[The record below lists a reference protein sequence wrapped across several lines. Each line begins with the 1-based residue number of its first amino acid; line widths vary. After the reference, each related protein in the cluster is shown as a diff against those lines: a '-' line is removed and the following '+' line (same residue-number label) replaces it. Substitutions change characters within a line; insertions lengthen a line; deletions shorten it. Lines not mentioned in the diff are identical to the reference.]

1 MTDATSQTPS
11 AESTQGPI
19 ADPPPGDVRPRG
31 RVAAAIRAWGD
42 AEGIPTG
49 NIPLDGGHLT
59 IQNPEDRFWFAYQE
73 FQRDEAGSLIPS
85 AWSLLR
91 SEWTVRE
98 VSTPPPGDRV
108 IIVQARP
115 PVERGTAGESLCQYI
130 TPARPLQ
137 DLPQAVA
144 RIVTAERDRARA
156 TAVRLEQELAEMTEV
171 ATVAIGLAKAS
182 QARESELQDATAELI
197 AKVMARNGEGHE

>member
-1 MTDATSQTPS
+1 
-11 AESTQGPI
+11 
-19 ADPPPGDVRPRG
+19 
-31 RVAAAIRAWGD
+31 
-42 AEGIPTG
+42 
-49 NIPLDGGHLT
+49 
-59 IQNPEDRFWFAYQE
+59 
-73 FQRDEAGSLIPS
+73 
-85 AWSLLR
+85 
-91 SEWTVRE
+91 VRE

-182 QARESELQDATAELI
+182 QARESELQEVVTELI
-197 AKVMARNGEGHE
+197 ASAKEALSWLTARDGEGHE